1 MTNRL
6 FLRISPSL
14 PTYSNGDTGHAFAS
28 VHNDA
33 EDPMSQL
40 KPADTQDPKIDSLLG
55 ELGELIRQA
64 RQKVLRAVDTIQ
76 VQTCWQIGRHI
87 VEFEQQGAQRAG
99 YGKQL
104 LALLAKDLTA
114 QFGKGF
120 DDRNLR
126 YMRSFYQLFP
136 IWNAVRSELSWT
148 HYRRLLGVNNEKARH
163 WYMDECANLNWS
175 SRALDRQILTLYY
188 ERLLMSRD
196 KADVIE
202 EATTNIEAMKCN
214 PREFI
219 RDPVMLEFLGLPSA
233 GKVRESS
240 LEQALIDHLQGFL
253 LELGKGFSFVARQ
266 QRISTD
272 GVDLY
277 IDLVFYNY
285 LLKCFVII
293 DLKRGKLSARDVGQM
308 DMYVRMYDELMRSEG
323 DKPTVGIIL
332 SAESNDSVA
341 RYSMLKGNEQLFA
354 SSYKT
359 ILPSEEEL
367 RAELNREQAL
377 IEERMLTQSTE

>member
-1 MTNRL
+1 VT
-6 FLRISPSL
+6 
-14 PTYSNGDTGHAFAS
+14 
-28 VHNDA
+28 
-33 EDPMSQL
+33 
-40 KPADTQDPKIDSLLG
+40 
-55 ELGELIRQA
+55 
-64 RQKVLRAVDTIQ
+64 
-76 VQTCWQIGRHI
+76 
-87 VEFEQQGAQRAG
+87 
-99 YGKQL
+99 
-104 LALLAKDLTA
+104 
-114 QFGKGF
+114 
-120 DDRNLR
+120 
-126 YMRSFYQLFP
+126 
-136 IWNAVRSELSWT
+136 
-148 HYRRLLGVNNEKARH
+148 NEKARH

-202 EATTNIEAMKCN
+202 EATTNIEALKCN

-233 GKVRESS
+233 GKVRESG

-377 IEERMLTQSTE
+377 IEERRLTQSTE

>member
-1 MTNRL
+1 M
-6 FLRISPSL
+6 SP
-14 PTYSNGDTGHAFAS
+14 
-28 VHNDA
+28 
-33 EDPMSQL
+33 L

-87 VEFEQQGAQRAG
+87 VEFEQEGAQRAS

-104 LALLAKDLTA
+104 IGLLAKDLTG

-120 DDRNLR
+120 DETNLWK
-126 YMRSFYQLFP
+126 MRLFYQKFP
-136 IWNAVRSELSWT
+136 IRDALRPELSWT
-148 HYRRLLGVNNEKARH
+148 HYRRLLRVESEKARH

-202 EATTNIEAMKCN
+202 EATTNIEALKCN

-233 GKVRESS
+233 GKVRESG

-359 ILPSEEEL
+359 ILPSEDEL

-377 IEERMLTQSTE
+377 IEERRLTQSTE

>member
-1 MTNRL
+1 
-6 FLRISPSL
+6 
-14 PTYSNGDTGHAFAS
+14 
-28 VHNDA
+28 
-33 EDPMSQL
+33 MSQL
-40 KPADTQDPKIDSLLG
+40 DSVDKQDPKIDSLLG
-55 ELGELIRQA
+55 NLGVLIRQA
-64 RQKVLRAVDTIQ
+64 RQQVLRAVDTIQ
-76 VQTCWQIGRHI
+76 VQTCWEIGRHI

-104 LALLAKDLTA
+104 LATLAKELTG

-120 DDRNLR
+120 DASNLR
-126 YMRSFYQLFP
+126 YMRLFYQAFP
-136 IWNAVRSELSWT
+136 IRDALRHELSWT
-148 HYRRLLGVNNEKARH
+148 PYRRLLRVQSEKARQ
-163 WYMDECANLNWS
+163 WYMDETATLNWS
-175 SRALDRQILTLYY
+175 SRALDRQINTLYY

-196 KADVIE
+196 KAGVIE
-202 EATTNIEAMKCN
+202 EATTNIVAMKCS

-233 GKVRESS
+233 GKVKESG

-266 QRISTD
+266 QRISSD
-272 GVDLY
+272 DDDLY

-293 DLKRGKLSARDVGQM
+293 DLKRGRLSARDVGQM
-308 DMYVRMYDELMRSEG
+308 DMYVRMYDELKRSEG

-332 SAESNDSVA
+332 CAESNDSVA